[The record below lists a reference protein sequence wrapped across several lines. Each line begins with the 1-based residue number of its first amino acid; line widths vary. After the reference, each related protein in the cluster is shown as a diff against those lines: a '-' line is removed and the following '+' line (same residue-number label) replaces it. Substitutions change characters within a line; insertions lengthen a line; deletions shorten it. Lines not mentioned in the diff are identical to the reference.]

1 MEEERTLSLTT
12 PISELESRILTETDP
27 DALDDLVDLFNINL
41 KKKDLLRIGKL
52 NDLQDKITEQ
62 IGARIEKNSDQF
74 SNKDLLDYFK
84 TIQDTVS
91 KTSVDLSDINVPA
104 IQINQVNID
113 NDEKLSAESRKKV
126 LDAVNS
132 ILKSTS
138 DTSSLI
144 KEEDSNIADAE
155 YEVIEEEVDTV
166 DY

>member
-91 KTSVDLSDINVPA
+91 KTSVDLSDINVPT